1 MIHRDLTDKLI
12 KDGFFWKAMEVDRI
26 TTGALILDPLDKI
39 GEAFPNT
46 KERRKIHNICKM
58 SPPLD
63 PTLAGDVNHS
73 LRLDIMDV

>member
-1 MIHRDLTDKLI
+1 MIQRNLNAKLI
-12 KDGFFWKAMEVDRI
+12 KDGFFWKVMEVDRI

-58 SPPLD
+58 SPLD

-73 LRLDIMDV
+73 LRLDMMDV